1 MKLQVKF
8 KRKEK
13 KWRERSLTGIIG
25 RHGSA
30 GRAAW
35 VYTLNTPGVC
45 VRVFGARVCVRVC
58 DINWNTCVAEL
69 IC

>member
-1 MKLQVKF
+1 MKF

-13 KWRERSLTGIIG
+13 KWSERSLTGIAG

-45 VRVFGARVCVRVC
+45 VRVFGASVCVRARV
-58 DINWNTCVAEL
+58 ILTGILV
-69 IC
+69 